1 MSPGVAGDSDRQPS
15 PRWVL
20 HVDLDAFFASVEAKE
35 QPELRGRP
43 VVVGGTGGRGVVAS
57 ASYEARSYGV
67 HSAMPTAQ
75 ARKLCPHAVFLPPR
89 FEVYK
94 KYSTSFHEVLGGFSP
109 AVEGIGLDEAFVDI
123 SGSQAVFG
131 APGAIAAQVRAN
143 VLGEVG
149 LACAVG
155 AGPSKLVAKL
165 ASKAAKPRARVPG
178 VSARGQGQVPPGGPS
193 EAGVLVVEPADV
205 LGFLWP
211 LPVGALWG
219 VGPAAQ
225 ERLGRLGVATVEQ
238 LARVPLEA
246 LVGALGKANGRLLH
260 DLSWGRDDRPV
271 VGERAVKSIGHE
283 ETYEADIVDREMLAR
298 RLVAMA
304 DEVAGKVRSNGL
316 MARTVTLKLRYANFA
331 TVTRSHTF
339 SSPQDTGPTLWRCA
353 KTLLDGLEL
362 RAGVRLLGLSASGLL
377 NVSDA
382 PGEQLSLAFGERA
395 GGWDAGAPEAGEWEP
410 GGSSSWKRAS
420 RAVDAVRGRFGGDA
434 LRPASVLGDA
444 SRRQ

>member
-1 MSPGVAGDSDRQPS
+1 MSEGIADDSDRPS
-15 PRWVL
+15 SPKWVL

-35 QPELRGRP
+35 RPELRGRP

-67 HSAMPTAQ
+67 RSAMPTAQ

-89 FEVYK
+89 FEMYK
-94 KYSTSFHEVLGGFSP
+94 KYSNSFHEVLVRFSP

-123 SGSQAVFG
+123 SRSQAVFG
-131 APGAIAAQVRAN
+131 PPGAIAAQVRAR
-143 VLGEVG
+143 VLSDVG

-165 ASKAAKPRARVPG
+165 ASKAAKPRPRTPG
-178 VSARGQGQVPPGGPS
+178 AGSRGQG
-193 EAGVLVVEPADV
+193 EALLRASGQEGVLVVEPADV
-205 LGFLWP
+205 LRFLWP
-211 LPVGALWG
+211 LPVEALWG

-225 ERLGRLGVATVEQ
+225 DRLGRLGVTTVEQ

-246 LVGALGKANGRLLH
+246 LVSALGKASGRLLH
-260 DLSWGRDDRPV
+260 DLAWGRDDRAV

-283 ETYEADIVDREMLAR
+283 ETYEVDIVDREVLAR

-304 DEVAGKVRSNGL
+304 DAVAGKVRANGVA
-316 MARTVTLKLRYANFA
+316 ARTVTVKLRYVNFA

-339 SSPQDTGPTLWRCA
+339 SSPQDTGPALWRCA

-362 RAGVRLLGLSASGLL
+362 RAGVRLLGLSASGLTS
-377 NVSDA
+377 VVDG
-382 PGEQLSLAFGERA
+382 PGEQLSLALEVHV
-395 GGWDAGAPEAGEWEP
+395 E
-410 GGSSSWKRAS
+410 GSSADSISSWQRAS

-434 LRPASVLGDA
+434 LRPASVVGDA
-444 SRRQ
+444 MRRQ